1 MAVHY
6 ETQFT
11 NVGGRVGES
20 VAVDN
25 TFKLDQPGEDGKMA
39 PGATNPEQLFAASL
53 ASCYN
58 GAFLYHMEAAGKKSD
73 VKFIVTVYLEDDPN
87 YEGTMRV
94 RAVCKVNAPELTK
107 EEIKDFLEKA
117 QTTSPYTKMF
127 NGGAILENVVE

>member
-1 MAVHY
+1 MSVHY

-20 VAVDN
+20 VAIDN
-25 TFKLDQPGEDGKMA
+25 TFKLEQPNEDGKMN
-39 PGATNPEQLFAASL
+39 PGSTNPEQLFAAAL

-58 GAFLYHMEAAGKKSD
+58 GAFLYHMEEAGKESE

-94 RAVCKVNAPELTK
+94 RCECKVNAPQLTK

-127 NGGAILENVVE
+127 KGGAILENVIE

>member
-20 VAVDN
+20 VAIDN

-58 GAFLYHMEAAGKKSD
+58 GAFLYHMEAPVKKAMLNLLSPFTW
-73 VKFIVTVYLEDDPN
+73 KMTR
-87 YEGTMRV
+87 TMKAPCAFV
-94 RAVCKVNAPELTK
+94 RFARLT
-107 EEIKDFLEKA
+107 LP
-117 QTTSPYTKMF
+117 S
-127 NGGAILENVVE
+127 